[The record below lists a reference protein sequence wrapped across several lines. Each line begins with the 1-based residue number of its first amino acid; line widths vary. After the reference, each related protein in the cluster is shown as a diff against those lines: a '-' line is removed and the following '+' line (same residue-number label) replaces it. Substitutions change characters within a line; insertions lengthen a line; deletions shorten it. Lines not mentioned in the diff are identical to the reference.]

1 MIRLTLP
8 YPPKELNPNQK
19 VHWAVKAKHAKL
31 CRSIAKGIA
40 IQYKGD
46 VPIGD
51 LVLDLNFYPP
61 DNRRRDDDNAIS
73 SFKNLRDGLA
83 EGLGIDDVRFQLRV
97 RFKDKFPGG
106 KVEVKIY
113 EDLDND

>member
-61 DNRRRDDDNAIS
+61 DNRRRDDDNAIAS
-73 SFKNLRDGLA
+73 IVYSLISIHLLRSTFPNNT
-83 EGLGIDDVRFQLRV
+83 RFSDRC
-97 RFKDKFPGG
+97 
-106 KVEVKIY
+106 
-113 EDLDND
+113 NS